1 MDENRTEI
9 TLEKAD
15 RTEIKLG
22 KDDTALVL
30 RSDGTMQLFLR
41 GGDVDDPTRKMQI
54 NEILVASLGH
64 LLQDANFSNQ
74 IIEAFIKSKEVA
86 KQQAIKEGID
96 DSEDEDEATDSDL
109 MDFKEMKKKV
119 K

>member
-1 MDENRTEI
+1 MDVN
-9 TLEKAD
+9 
-15 RTEIKLG
+15 RTEIKLE

-30 RSDGTMQLFLR
+30 KNDGTLQMFLR
-41 GGDVDDPTRKMQI
+41 GGDIDDPTRKMQI

-74 IIEAFIKSKEVA
+74 IIETFVKSKEAA

-96 DSEDEDEATDSDL
+96 NSEDDDEMNDPDL
-109 MDFKEMKKKV
+109 MDFKEMKKKA